1 MERRRSKNLSVAGQ
15 LYTIRN
21 VREIMAFGG
30 ESVFLADV
38 LTSEDVQ
45 GFTVC
50 IAAPNESFS
59 FSFKGQSCDGVL
71 TDNFTVV

>member
-30 ESVFLADV
+30 ESVFLTEV

-45 GFTVC
+45 GFSAC
-50 IAAPNESFS
+50 IAEPN
-59 FSFKGQSCDGVL
+59 
-71 TDNFTVV
+71 